1 MRFVSYAFVGLVVL
15 LGTPTVLHAQSISLS
30 TIPLASGDQ
39 FFIFPS
45 QRLGMGGVE
54 IALDDPLLDPFT
66 NPAKGVRAIESSFFT
81 TPTVYSVGERNGSV
95 LTFPAGALLAGNR
108 WFGSVVAAIQQASAL
123 GRNRLFTVVNEA
135 SATNKFAFGSLGY
148 SLAGGRLAIGAS
160 AYLSDLRAL
169 DGSERLFAECTELV
183 QSGSTYDLRLGTL
196 IDLGN
201 TRSLEVV
208 LLHGRVDI
216 SHDVTYRDWVWAD
229 TLQTD
234 GDWVSRN
241 EHEKDATRTWG
252 LHAGYQQPL
261 GGEGWRF
268 GGILTANRKLHP
280 KIPTYVVEDVVAPI
294 PRDPGD
300 SWAFNMG
307 VGLSRTAGE
316 QGRRFTFGM
325 DVVFQPA
332 WSHTWSE
339 AEEEIT
345 TTTGSVI
352 PVGGRTVDNRF
363 AFSNVFANVGAA
375 HQIDN
380 VNLQLGLRLAL
391 TDYHLD
397 QSDLVAET
405 SRRQDEQWT
414 EWTPTWGLHVDLGSA
429 ELHYQGALRLAK
441 RPQSWRSSADR
452 ARATVATMDTDV
464 LAAPNQ
470 PVNMTI
476 PSVWTHQFSLVL
488 PMR

>member
-1 MRFVSYAFVGLVVL
+1 MRSVSCAFVGLAVL
-15 LGTPTVLHAQSISLS
+15 LGSPAAVPAQSISLN

-54 IALDDPLLDPFT
+54 IALDDPLLDPFI
-66 NPAKGVRAIESSFFT
+66 NPAKGVRTSESSFFT

-123 GRNRLFTVVNEA
+123 GSNRLFTVVNDR

-169 DGSERLFAECTELV
+169 DGSERLFAGCTELV
-183 QSGSTYDLRLGTL
+183 QSGSTYDFRLGTL
-196 IDLGN
+196 IDLGD

-216 SHDVTYRDWVWAD
+216 SHDVTYREWVWAD
-229 TLQTD
+229 RFQMS
-234 GDWVSRN
+234 GEWVTRN
-241 EHEKDATRTWG
+241 EHEKDDTRTWG
-252 LHAGYQQPL
+252 LHAGYQQPV
-261 GGEGWRF
+261 GHDGWRV

-280 KIPTYVVEDVVAPI
+280 KIPTYVVEDVVMPI

-316 QGRRFTFGM
+316 PDRRFAFGM

-339 AEEEIT
+339 ADEDIT

-352 PVGGRTVDNRF
+352 PVGGHTVDNRF
-363 AFSNVFANVGAA
+363 AFSNVLTNVGVDQ
-375 HQIDN
+375 QIDN
-380 VNLQLGLRLAL
+380 VNLQLGLRLVL

-397 QSDLVAET
+397 QTDLVAET
-405 SRRQDEQWT
+405 SRRQDEQWA
-414 EWTPTWGLHVDLGSA
+414 EWTPTWGLRVDLGSA
-429 ELHYQGALRLAK
+429 ELRYQGAVRVADKPPSGASLADGAFTGWVTLA
-441 RPQSWRSSADR
+441 SN
-452 ARATVATMDTDV
+452 V

-470 PVNMTI
+470 PINMTI
-476 PSVWTHQFSLVL
+476 PSVWTHQFSLIL
-488 PMR
+488 PIR